1 MKDQHNIRSY
11 DINIRTKYLI
21 NFTQSGKRF
30 VLSPHYNG
38 SNSYLIINATNVYQF
53 KAKDSK
59 IKDYALCLGN
69 VSKDFS
75 KGVNKST
82 FFLLN
87 LILLILTIDIH
98 KYLMKRTW
106 HKKVFELINKLF
118 TGLLTGSNH
127 TKCISLS
134 KQKYMA
140 QPTRIS
146 LHANEYRQSRIS
158 LLSICGQIR
167 LMCWNVLC

>member
-1 MKDQHNIRSY
+1 
-11 DINIRTKYLI
+11 
-21 NFTQSGKRF
+21 
-30 VLSPHYNG
+30 
-38 SNSYLIINATNVYQF
+38 
-53 KAKDSK
+53 
-59 IKDYALCLGN
+59 
-69 VSKDFS
+69 
-75 KGVNKST
+75 
-82 FFLLN
+82 
-87 LILLILTIDIH
+87 
-98 KYLMKRTW
+98 MKRTW
-106 HKKVFELINKLF
+106 HKKVFELINKLY
-118 TGLLTGSNH
+118 TGLLTGLVDGSNH